1 MNEAKRSVREIDHTA
16 DLGFEVEA
24 AEPADLFKLAGE
36 AFYGLIA
43 DAAGIEPKEDIEIS
57 AAAENWEE
65 LLHAWLCELLA
76 QFNLK
81 GFIGKQCDIIT
92 MEGVGSPGSKTPD
105 PLSVRVEAIV
115 KGEALDLKRHK
126 FHTEIKGVTYHG
138 FRVWQENDRWHAR
151 VIFDV

>member
-1 MNEAKRSVREIDHTA
+1 MNETKRSVREIEHTA

-24 AEPADLFKLAGE
+24 ADAAELFKLAGE
-36 AFYGLIA
+36 ALYGLIA
-43 DAAGIEPKEDIEIS
+43 ETAGIEPKEEIKIL
-57 AAAENWEE
+57 ATAENWEE

-76 QFNLK
+76 QFNLC
-81 GFIGKQCDIIT
+81 GFIGKQCDITTI
-92 MEGVGSPGSKTPD
+92 EPG
-105 PLSVRVEAIV
+105 RVEGIV

-138 FRVWQENDRWHAR
+138 FRVWQENDSWHAR

>member
-1 MNEAKRSVREIDHTA
+1 MNETKRSVREIDHTA

-24 AEPADLFKLAGE
+24 ADPAELFKLAGE
-36 AFYGLIA
+36 ALYGLIA
-43 DAAGIEPKEDIEIS
+43 ETAGIEPKEEIKIL
-57 AAAENWEE
+57 ATAENWEE

-76 QFNLK
+76 QFNLR
-81 GFIGKQCDIIT
+81 GFIGKRCDITTI
-92 MEGVGSPGSKTPD
+92 EPG
-105 PLSVRVEAIV
+105 RVEGIV

-138 FRVWQENDRWHAR
+138 FKVWQENDRWRAR